1 MSDTYE
7 YAARPGSAGLS
18 ILSLV
23 GLGAL
28 TVFLWQISP
37 GTVLLMMIPALVAC
51 LWQLT
56 RMPVYGIKMTK
67 YAWHVLGGGN
77 DYVIP
82 TAQISYL
89 RFSDVGTTRRF
100 GLMLTDGTEIVLPVE
115 GLPDPMDLIREAT
128 NRGIP
133 VRDLT
138 HRV

>member
-1 MSDTYE
+1 MTDTYE

-18 ILSLV
+18 ILSFV
-23 GLGAL
+23 GLGAF
-28 TVFLWQISP
+28 TAFLWQVSP
-37 GTVLLMMIPALVAC
+37 GTVMLLMIPALLVC
-51 LWQLT
+51 LWQVM

-67 YAWHVLGGGN
+67 SAWHVLGGGN
-77 DYVIP
+77 DFVIP
-82 TAQISYL
+82 TDQIAYL
-89 RFSDVGTTRRF
+89 RFSDLGSTRRI
-100 GLMLTDGTEIVLPVE
+100 GLMLEDGTEVVLPVE